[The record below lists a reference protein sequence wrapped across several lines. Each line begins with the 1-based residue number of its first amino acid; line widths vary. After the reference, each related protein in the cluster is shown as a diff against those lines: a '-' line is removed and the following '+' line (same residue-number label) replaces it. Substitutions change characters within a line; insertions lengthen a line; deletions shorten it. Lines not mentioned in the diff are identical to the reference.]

1 MNNQL
6 WPIPTGTSIICNYL
20 NANVHASQLLVIC
33 MSLFHLRLSIG
44 SDFLITKRFHCHMLG
59 HLMFNQ
65 DSHL

>member
-44 SDFLITKRFHCHMLG
+44 SDQRNLLD
-59 HLMFNQ
+59 LLLL
-65 DSHL
+65 DY